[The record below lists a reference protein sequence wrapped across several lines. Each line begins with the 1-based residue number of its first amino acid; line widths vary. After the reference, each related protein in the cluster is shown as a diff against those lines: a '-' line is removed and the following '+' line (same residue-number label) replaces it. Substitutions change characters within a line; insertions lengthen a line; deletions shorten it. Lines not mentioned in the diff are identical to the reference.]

1 MRRELSSIP
10 KLTWNGFWR
19 KVAIN
24 GPCWLWTGRKDKWGR
39 GRAYANRIAHHLM
52 WECRHERRLPRGLLV
67 EQSCGNPSCVR
78 PDHLRTTAIVAAQRQ
93 QLLQRAA

>member
-1 MRRELSSIP
+1 MRKETRSIV

-19 KVAIN
+19 KVSVD

-52 WECRHERRLPRGLLV
+52 WESRHDRLLPRGLLV
-67 EQSCGNPSCVR
+67 EQTCGNPSCVR
-78 PDHLRTTAIVAAQRQ
+78 PDHLRTIAAYRPGWTE
-93 QLLQRAA
+93 RAA